1 MRELPFIVLFVLGIV
16 GAWVGWR
23 VGTKAI
29 YRRSDD
35 PLDEAMFDPRVAT
48 PRQLRLKRRRVLLAV
63 LVAWVAIAGG
73 VAGMI
78 YLVR

>member
-1 MRELPFIVLFVLGIV
+1 
-16 GAWVGWR
+16 
-23 VGTKAI
+23 
-29 YRRSDD
+29 
-35 PLDEAMFDPRVAT
+35 MFDPRVAT

-63 LVAWVAIAGG
+63 LFAWVAIAGG

>member
-1 MRELPFIVLFVLGIV
+1 MHALPFVVLLVLGVI

-23 VGTKAI
+23 AGTKAI

-48 PRQLRLKRRRVLLAV
+48 PRQSRLKRRRVLLAV
-63 LVAWVAIAGG
+63 LFAWGAIAAG